1 MPDPVAPDVPEVLA
15 PLPDDRRPGWRLLLS
30 TIRPHRM
37 TIFLGVLAGFVWT
50 AAKISVPKL
59 TQAAIDHGIIGNE
72 KGALMKWG
80 LIILVVGAISA
91 TAMGFRR
98 YQAFGTAWKAET
110 ELRQRLFAHLQR
122 LHFAFHDHA
131 QTGQL
136 MARSAT
142 DIQAV
147 NQFLVMIPITIS
159 NIITM
164 IAVTTILVLTNWRLA
179 IAALICLPLINVF
192 AKKFSSQVHP
202 ASMELQAELAELAT
216 VVEETITG
224 IRVVKGFGAESIQYN
239 ALVHQSDE
247 VYDKSIRL
255 ARIRAVFN
263 PFLDFLP
270 AVGLVAVLW
279 YGGRQVLD
287 GKLTLGELVAF
298 NVYVS
303 MMIAPLRMTG
313 MLIAQAQR
321 AVAAAERIDQILRTA
336 PAIVDRPKATALPP
350 GGGDLRFE
358 DVTFGYIKGA
368 QPVLRHFD
376 LHVRP
381 GESVAIVGA
390 TGSGKTTVARL
401 IPRFYEVDAG
411 RVVIDGVDVRDVKVA
426 NLRQSVGIVF
436 EDTFLFSDSIR
447 NNIAFADPAA
457 TQETVERAAFLAG
470 AHEFIS
476 SLPEGYD
483 TLIGERGFSLS
494 GGQRQRIALAR
505 AILADPRVL
514 ILDDATSSVDP
525 TKEHEIREALAE
537 VMRNRT
543 TIVIAHRPATIAL
556 ADRVVLLDDGHLV
569 AEGTHEELLETCEA
583 YRSVLARQMA
593 GDGGGGLEAAANAA
607 ATPTEVRA

>member
-1 MPDPVAPDVPEVLA
+1 MVAMPPAAPVVPEPVAPA
-15 PLPDDRRPGWRLLLS
+15 DRRPGWRLLLNS
-30 TIRPHRM
+30 IRPHRNS
-37 TIFLGVLAGFVWT
+37 ILFGVLAGFVWT

-59 TQAAIDHGIIGNE
+59 TQQGIDHGIIGNE
-72 KGALMKWG
+72 DGALLKWA
-80 LIILVVGAISA
+80 LAILVAGLISA

-159 NIITM
+159 NLITLV
-164 IAVTTILVLTNWRLA
+164 AVTTILTITNWKLA
-179 IAALICLPLINVF
+179 IAALVALPLINVL
-192 AKKFSSQVHP
+192 AKRFSTKIHP
-202 ASMELQAELAELAT
+202 ASMALQAELANLAT

-224 IRVVKGFGAESIQYN
+224 IRVVKGFGAESIQYER
-239 ALVHQSDE
+239 LVDQSTR
-247 VYDKSIRL
+247 VYDRSL
-255 ARIRAVFN
+255 GMARIRAVFN

-279 YGGRQVLD
+279 YGGRQVLSGD
-287 GKLTLGELVAF
+287 LSLGELVAF
-298 NVYVS
+298 NVYVF
-303 MMIAPLRMTG
+303 MLIPPLRMTG

-336 PAIVDRPKATALPP
+336 PEIVDRPHAIELPP

-358 DVTFGYIKGA
+358 DVEFAYISGST
-368 QPVLRHFD
+368 PVLRRFN
-376 LHVRP
+376 LHVKP

-401 IPRFYEVDAG
+401 IPRFYEVDKG
-411 RVVIDGVDVRDVKVA
+411 RVLIDGVDVRDLKVW

-447 NNIAFADPAA
+447 NNIAFAHPAA
-457 TQETVERAAFLAG
+457 PQEQVERAAFLAG
-470 AHEFIS
+470 AHEFIAA
-476 SLPEGYD
+476 LPEGYE

-494 GGQRQRIALAR
+494 GGQRQRVALAR

-537 VMRNRT
+537 VMKNRT

-556 ADRVVLLDDGHLV
+556 ADRVVLLDEGHIIV
-569 AEGTHEELLETCEA
+569 EGTHDQLLETSEA
-583 YRSVLARQMA
+583 YRQVLARQVEGDA
-593 GDGGGGLEAAANAA
+593 GVVDI
-607 ATPTEVRA
+607 EVSA

>member
-1 MPDPVAPDVPEVLA
+1 MPDAPAAPAAPAPAAVLA
-15 PLPDDRRPGWRLLLS
+15 PAPDDRRPGWRLLLNS
-30 TIRPHRM
+30 VRPHRM
-37 TIFLGVLAGFVWT
+37 SIALGVLAGFVWT

-59 TQAAIDHGIIGNE
+59 TQQGIDHGIIE
-72 KGALMKWG
+72 KEDGALLKWA
-80 LIILVVGAISA
+80 LFILVAGLISA

-164 IAVTTILVLTNWRLA
+164 IAVTTILLLTNWRLA
-179 IAALICLPLINVF
+179 IAALIALPLINVF
-192 AKKFSSQVHP
+192 AKQFSSRVHP
-202 ASMELQAELAELAT
+202 ASMELQAELADLAT

-224 IRVVKGFGAESIQYN
+224 IRVVKGFGAEAIQYDR
-239 ALVHQSDE
+239 LVEQSSR
-247 VYDKSIRL
+247 VYDRSIRL

-279 YGGRQVLD
+279 YGGRQVLE
-287 GKLTLGELVAF
+287 GHLSLGELVAF
-298 NVYVS
+298 NVYVF
-303 MMIAPLRMTG
+303 MLIPPLRMTG

-336 PAIVDRPKATALPP
+336 PAIVDKPKAVELPAG

-358 DVTFGYIKGA
+358 DVSFAYIAGTT
-368 QPVLRHFD
+368 PVLRHFD
-376 LHVRP
+376 LHVKP

-411 RVVIDGVDVRDVKVA
+411 RVLIDGVDVRDVKVA
-426 NLRQSVGIVF
+426 NLRRGVGIVF

-447 NNIAFADPAA
+447 SNIAFAEPAA
-457 TQETVERAAFLAG
+457 TQEQVERAAFLAG

-494 GGQRQRIALAR
+494 GGQRPRVALAR

-537 VMRNRT
+537 VMKNRT

-556 ADRVVLLDDGHLV
+556 ADRVVLLDDGHIV
-569 AEGTHEELLETCEA
+569 AEGTHDQLLETSEA
-583 YRSVLARQMA
+583 YRSVLARQLS
-593 GDGGGGLEAAANAA
+593 GDIDLE
-607 ATPTEVRA
+607 TEVSA